1 MALRHLEKIK
11 TSLSNKDI
19 PSLRVHLL
27 PLNQNRDK
35 LSHKE
40 RTSLDSILALI
51 TAWEKAPKDTPA
63 SPPEK
68 IGSQTTTVSGK
79 PDKSSL
85 DKKIDGAIT
94 QVRSWLSQAETWL
107 GSQQKK

>member
-1 MALRHLEKIK
+1 MF
-11 TSLSNKDI
+11 
-19 PSLRVHLL
+19 
-27 PLNQNRDK
+27 
-35 LSHKE
+35 
-40 RTSLDSILALI
+40 ALI
-51 TAWEKAPKDTPA
+51 EAWKNAPKDIPA

-68 IGSQTTTVSGK
+68 TGSQTTKVSEK
-79 PDKSSL
+79 PDKSTL